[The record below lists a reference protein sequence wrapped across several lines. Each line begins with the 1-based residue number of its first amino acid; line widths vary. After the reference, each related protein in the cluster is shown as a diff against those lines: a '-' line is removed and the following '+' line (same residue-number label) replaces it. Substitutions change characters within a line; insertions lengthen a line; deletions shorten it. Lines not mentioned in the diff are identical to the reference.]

1 MKFRF
6 ICLLFSFLFL
16 HGEQDAIVPFS
27 QSFIE
32 GFCFNPESRF
42 SREYHPYL
50 LKKTKDS
57 LQNLEHYLQGRKFSL
72 SGRMLIMGYEQNAVP
87 RYFDCLSQKQIE
99 DEVVTIHKVPILGDI
114 PLIGSILFQNKTVG
128 KTKRDLVVFMTPHII
143 R

>member
-99 DEVVTIHKVPILGDI
+99 DEVVTKTESGWEFAPGNVFGFLTGCSG
-114 PLIGSILFQNKTVG
+114 LIRFPG
-128 KTKRDLVVFMTPHII
+128 
-143 R
+143 